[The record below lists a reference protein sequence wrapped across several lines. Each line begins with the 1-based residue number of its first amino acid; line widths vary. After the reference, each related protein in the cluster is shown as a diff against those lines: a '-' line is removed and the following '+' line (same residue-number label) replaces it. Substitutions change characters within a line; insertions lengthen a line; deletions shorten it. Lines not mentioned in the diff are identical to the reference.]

1 MAGFIAIPGVSG
13 LPDTQSTAFTNG
25 QGRASCAAA
34 ALRLSRWMMN
44 ARRCDI
50 AILGGGLAGGLIA
63 LALTRYRPD
72 LSLLIVEQDTCLGGN
87 HVWSFFATD
96 TDPEATEL
104 LAPMIEATWP
114 DYNVHF
120 PRHSRHL
127 STRYSAMT
135 SEKFDAALRAALPEG
150 AILTGQAVKSCS
162 ESEVILGDGTL
173 VQAGGVIDTRGL
185 RDVSH
190 FTGGWQKFVGRR
202 FKLKAPHGLERP
214 IVMDATVEQLDGYR
228 FMYALPF
235 APDVVFLEDTY
246 YSDSSV
252 LDRPLLEQRID
263 AYLAARGWEVEA
275 LVNEEHGVLP
285 VVAGGNFASFWRDG
299 GEDTA
304 RAGSRAGLFHSLTSY
319 SVPDAVRFALAL
331 AHQDALDGASLKA
344 FSAKWAKGHWENQ
357 AYYRILSAML
367 FAASEPE
374 ARFHVL
380 ERFYR
385 LDPQLIERFYSGRST
400 VFDKLRIFAG
410 KPPVPISKAIGV
422 FTGLGRMPAPLH
434 HPGV

>member
-1 MAGFIAIPGVSG
+1 
-13 LPDTQSTAFTNG
+13 
-25 QGRASCAAA
+25 
-34 ALRLSRWMMN
+34 MMN

-63 LALTRYRPD
+63 LALARYRPD
-72 LSLLIVEQDTCLGGN
+72 LSLLIVEQGDCLGGN

-96 TDPEATEL
+96 TDHEATEL
-104 LAPMIEATWP
+104 LAPMIEATWA

-120 PRHSRHL
+120 PTHSRHL
-127 STRYSAMT
+127 TTRYSAMT
-135 SEKFDAALRAALPEG
+135 SERFDATLRATLP
-150 AILTGQAVKSCS
+150 ADSIITAQAVKHAG
-162 ESEVILGDGTL
+162 ESEVMLADGTL
-173 VQAGGVIDTRGL
+173 ISAGGVIDTRGL

-190 FTGGWQKFVGRR
+190 FTGGWQKFVGRK

-252 LDRPLLEQRID
+252 LDRPLLERRID

-275 LVNEEHGVLP
+275 LINEEYGVLP
-285 VVAGGNFASFWRDG
+285 VVAGGDFGGFWQNG
-299 GEDTA
+299 GDDTA

-331 AHQDALDGASLKA
+331 AHHGALDGPGLKA
-344 FSAKWAKGHWENQ
+344 FSARWAKGHWENQ
-357 AYYRILSAML
+357 SYYRMLSTLL
-367 FAASEPE
+367 FGAAYPE
-374 ARFHVL
+374 ERLRIL
-380 ERFYR
+380 ERFYT

-400 VFDKLRIFAG
+400 SFDKFRILAG
-410 KPPVPISKAIGV
+410 VPPIPIPRALA
-422 FTGLGRMPAPLH
+422 TLLGLARQPAPLQFS
-434 HPGV
+434 GV

>member
-1 MAGFIAIPGVSG
+1 
-13 LPDTQSTAFTNG
+13 
-25 QGRASCAAA
+25 
-34 ALRLSRWMMN
+34 MN

-63 LALTRYRPD
+63 LALTRHRPD
-72 LSLLIVEQDTCLGGN
+72 LSLLIIEQDTRLGGN

-120 PRHSRHL
+120 PSHSRHL
-127 STRYSAMT
+127 TTRYSAMT

-150 AILTGQAVKSCS
+150 AILTRQAVKSCS
-162 ESEVILGDGTL
+162 ESEVMLGDGTL

-185 RDVSH
+185 RDASKL
-190 FTGGWQKFVGRR
+190 TGGWQKFVGRK

-252 LDRPLLEQRID
+252 LDRPQLEARID
-263 AYLAARGWEVEA
+263 AYLAARGWEAEA
-275 LVNEEHGVLP
+275 LLGEEHGVLP
-285 VVAGGNFASFWRDG
+285 VVAGGDFAGFWQDG

-331 AHQDALDGASLKA
+331 AHHDQLDGAGLKA
-344 FSAKWAKGHWENQ
+344 FSAAWAKGHWENQ
-357 AYYRILSAML
+357 SYYRMLSTLLFGAAYPEERLRILQ
-367 FAASEPE
+367 
-374 ARFHVL
+374 
-380 ERFYR
+380 RFYT

-400 VFDKLRIFAG
+400 PFDKFRILAG
-410 KPPVPISKAIGV
+410 VPPIPIPRAAGTLMGLWRQPSSLKFSGV
-422 FTGLGRMPAPLH
+422 
-434 HPGV
+434 

>member
-1 MAGFIAIPGVSG
+1 MLFP
-13 LPDTQSTAFTNG
+13 AFTNG
-25 QGRASCAAA
+25 HVRTGCALADE
-34 ALRLSRWMMN
+34 RLSPQVMN

-63 LALTRYRPD
+63 LALARYRPD
-72 LSLLIVEQDTCLGGN
+72 LSLLVVEQGAELGGN

-96 TDPEATEL
+96 TDHEATEL
-104 LAPMIEATWP
+104 LAPMIEASWE

-120 PRHSRHL
+120 PSHTRKLH
-127 STRYSAMT
+127 TRYSAMT
-135 SEKFDAALRAALPEG
+135 SERFDAALRAALPEE
-150 AILTGQAVKSCS
+150 AILTGQAVKHCS
-162 ESEVILGDGTL
+162 ETEVVLGDGTL

-185 RDVSH
+185 RDASH
-190 FTGGWQKFVGRR
+190 FTGGWQKFVGRK

-235 APDVVFLEDTY
+235 AADVVFLEDTY

-252 LDRPLLEQRID
+252 LDRPLLEARID

-275 LVNEEHGVLP
+275 LINEEHGVLP
-285 VVAGGNFASFWRDG
+285 VVAGGDFAAFWRDG

-331 AHQDALDGASLKA
+331 AHHDALDGPALKA

-357 AYYRILSAML
+357 SYYRMLSTLL
-367 FAASEPE
+367 FGAAYPE
-374 ARFHVL
+374 ERLRVL
-380 ERFYR
+380 QRFYT

-400 VFDKLRIFAG
+400 PFDKFRILAG
-410 KPPVPISKAIGV
+410 VPPIPIPRAAGTLLGLWRQPARLEFSGV
-422 FTGLGRMPAPLH
+422 
-434 HPGV
+434 

>member
-1 MAGFIAIPGVSG
+1 
-13 LPDTQSTAFTNG
+13 
-25 QGRASCAAA
+25 
-34 ALRLSRWMMN
+34 MMN

-63 LALTRYRPD
+63 LALARYRPD
-72 LSLLIVEQDTCLGGN
+72 LSLLIVEQGDCLGGN

-96 TDPEATEL
+96 TNHEATEL

-127 STRYSAMT
+127 QTRYSAMT
-135 SEKFDAALRAALPEG
+135 STRFDATLRAALPAD
-150 AILTGQAVKSCS
+150 AILTAQAVKACN
-162 ESEVILGDGTL
+162 ETEVMLGDGTL

-185 RDVSH
+185 RDTSH
-190 FTGGWQKFVGRR
+190 FTGGWQKFVGRKFR
-202 FKLKAPHGLERP
+202 LKAPHGLERP

-252 LDRPLLEQRID
+252 LDRPLLEGRID
-263 AYLAARGWEVEA
+263 AYMAARGWEAAA

-285 VVAGGNFASFWRDG
+285 VVAGGDFDSFWRDG
-299 GEDTA
+299 GDETA

-331 AHQDALDGASLKA
+331 AHHDALDGAGLKA
-344 FSAKWAKGHWENQ
+344 FSANWAKGHWKNQ
-357 AYYRILSAML
+357 SYYRMLSALL
-367 FAASEPE
+367 FGGAYPE
-374 ARFHVL
+374 ERLHIM

-385 LDPQLIERFYSGRST
+385 MNPQLIERFYSGRST
-400 VFDKLRIFAG
+400 AYDKFRILAG
-410 KPPVPISKAIGV
+410 IPPIPIPRALGTI
-422 FTGLGRMPAPLH
+422 TGLGRQPAPLKIS
-434 HPGV
+434 GV

>member
-1 MAGFIAIPGVSG
+1 
-13 LPDTQSTAFTNG
+13 
-25 QGRASCAAA
+25 
-34 ALRLSRWMMN
+34 MMN

-63 LALTRYRPD
+63 LALARYRPD
-72 LSLLIVEQDTCLGGN
+72 LSLLIVEQGDCLGGN

-96 TDPEATEL
+96 TDHEATEL

-127 STRYSAMT
+127 QTRYSAMT
-135 SEKFDAALRAALPEG
+135 STRFDATLRAALPAD
-150 AILTGQAVKSCS
+150 AILTAQAVKACN
-162 ESEVILGDGTL
+162 ETEVMLGDGTL
-173 VQAGGVIDTRGL
+173 VEAGGVIDTRGL
-185 RDVSH
+185 RDASH
-190 FTGGWQKFVGRR
+190 FTGGWQKFVGRKFR
-202 FKLKAPHGLERP
+202 LKAPHGLERP

-252 LDRPLLEQRID
+252 LDRPLLEGRID
-263 AYLAARGWEVEA
+263 AYMAARGWEAEA
-275 LVNEEHGVLP
+275 LINEEHGVLP
-285 VVAGGNFASFWRDG
+285 VVAGGDFDSFWRDG
-299 GEDTA
+299 GDETA

-331 AHQDALDGASLKA
+331 AHHDALDGAGLKA
-344 FSAKWAKGHWENQ
+344 FSANWAKGHWKNQ
-357 AYYRILSAML
+357 SYYRMLSALL
-367 FAASEPE
+367 FGGAYPE
-374 ARFHVL
+374 ERLHIM

-385 LDPQLIERFYSGRST
+385 MNPQLIERFYSGRST
-400 VFDKLRIFAG
+400 AYDKFRILAG
-410 KPPVPISKAIGV
+410 IPPIPIPRALGTI
-422 FTGLGRMPAPLH
+422 TGLGRQPAPLKIS
-434 HPGV
+434 GV